1 MKQIVVE
8 EICKDTEIQKNLE
21 LEVNIADVE
30 TDDEIN
36 EAEQNKVR
44 KAREIARIKR
54 DRDDR
59 DAIVKEREEIERVR
73 NMTEEER
80 REWGR
85 RNPKPTRAQKQK
97 WRLMQKYYHKGVFF
111 QDDPDCQ
118 NGMKSMIQ

>member
-8 EICKDTEIQKNLE
+8 EICKDMEIQKNLE

-54 DRDDR
+54 DRDNR
-59 DAIVKEREEIERVR
+59 DTMVKEREEIERVR

-80 REWGR
+80 REWER

-97 WRLMQKYYHKGVFF
+97 WRLMQNIIIRVLSSK
-111 QDDPDCQ
+111 
-118 NGMKSMIQ
+118 MIPIVKMV

>member
-8 EICKDTEIQKNLE
+8 KICKDMEIQKNLE

-59 DAIVKEREEIERVR
+59 DATVKEREEIERVR

-80 REWGR
+80 REWER

-97 WRLMQKYYHKGVFF
+97 WRLMQKYYHKGAFF